1 MFNLEKLSKIRWA
14 ESDNNIINFFNIL
27 DQNISDK
34 EVSDFKL
41 KVRWSV
47 RFWELRSDEI
57 KNTTNIDLIENF
69 PDKIWNQLKIP
80 KVIE

>member
-1 MFNLEKLSKIRWA
+1 MFNLERLSKIRWA
-14 ESDNNIINFFNIL
+14 ESDNNIINFFNVL

-41 KVRWSV
+41 KSKWSV
-47 RFWELRSDEI
+47 GFWDLREDEI
-57 KNTTNIDLIENF
+57 KEIINTDLIENF

-80 KVIE
+80 NVIE